1 MTNDGFSHLC
11 NCLYVIAMENIKE
24 KYGTRSQADLK
35 CYIEIADKPTA
46 TPNGKFTFFPNEG
59 QTGYFMI
66 FIKYYD
72 PLASRL
78 EYVFTWQELSM
89 NGNVPRSY

>member
-1 MTNDGFSHLC
+1 
-11 NCLYVIAMENIKE
+11 MENIKE
-24 KYGTRSQADLK
+24 KYGTRSQSDLK

-46 TPNGKFTFFPNEG
+46 APNGKFTFFPNEG

-78 EYVFTWQELSM
+78 EYVFHPARAFDGKRIST
-89 NGNVPRSY
+89 SY